1 MSPAHCLKKK
11 KKFKTPHFSVGNAE
25 AFGEGNL
32 ASVCTKEINDRRGLP
47 RSPGKAFFSF
57 LFCFNGALRRR
68 LLHLGL
74 YLSLYAN

>member
-11 KKFKTPHFSVGNAE
+11 KKNRHTFSVGNAE
-25 AFGEGNL
+25 VFGEGNL
-32 ASVCTKEINDRRGLP
+32 ASVCTKEISDRQGLP
-47 RSPGKAFFSF
+47 LRGDVSF
-57 LFCFNGALRRR
+57 LFCLNGALRHQ